1 MWTDPNYRRSLL
13 ITAAA
18 PLCWSIGGLGI
29 RIVTT
34 NIWETVFWRAF
45 FMGLTV
51 LVFLILRDQR
61 GFLKSFKRSGIPGVA
76 TGVFL
81 AMSMIFYVNSLS
93 YTTVANALVLQ
104 GTAPLFAALLGWFLL
119 RERVGVRTGLAV
131 VIVMISMIAM
141 VSDSLATGTGT
152 WIGDVF
158 ALGNAVSLA
167 SYIIVVRRTREINL
181 IPAICLAGFI
191 SAIVALPLMTTYM
204 ISVHDLSI
212 LATLGAIQVGLGS
225 CLFVIGSRNL
235 QPAQSG
241 LLTLLETIL
250 GSLWVWIFIGEQPTT
265 IALISGVIIV
275 ITLALHT
282 IFDSRLSENSLA
294 TRNKKSHQ
302 DRI

>member
-51 LVFLILRDQR
+51 LIFLILRDQR
-61 GFLKSFKRSGIPGVA
+61 RFLKSFKRSGIPGVA
-76 TGVFL
+76 AGVFL

-104 GTAPLFAALLGWFLL
+104 GTAPLFAALFGLFLL

-131 VIVMISMIAM
+131 VIVMISMLAM
-141 VSDSLATGTGT
+141 VSDSLVTGTLL
-152 WIGDVF
+152 GDIF

-191 SAIVALPLMTTYM
+191 SAIVALPLMTTFT
-204 ISVHDLSI
+204 ISAHDLSI
-212 LATLGAIQVGLGS
+212 LATLGAVQVGLGS

-282 IFDSRLSENSLA
+282 IFDSRLSKSSLA
-294 TRNKKSHQ
+294 NRNKKSH
-302 DRI
+302 

>member
-1 MWTDPNYRRSLL
+1 MSSNSNYRRSILL
-13 ITAAA
+13 TAAA

-29 RIVTT
+29 RIVIT
-34 NIWETVFWRAF
+34 NVWETVFWRAF

-51 LVFLILRDQR
+51 LIFLILRDQR
-61 GFLKSFKRSGIPGVA
+61 RFLKSFKRSGIPGVA
-76 TGVFL
+76 AGVFL

-104 GTAPLFAALLGWFLL
+104 GTAPLFAALFGLFLL

-131 VIVMISMIAM
+131 VIVMISMLAM
-141 VSDSLATGTGT
+141 VSDSLVTGTLL
-152 WIGDVF
+152 GDIF

-191 SAIVALPLMTTYM
+191 SAIVALPLMTTFT
-204 ISVHDLSI
+204 ISAHDLSI
-212 LATLGAIQVGLGS
+212 LATLGAVQVGLGS

-235 QPAQSG
+235 QPAQAG

-265 IALISGVIIV
+265 IAMISGAIIV
-275 ITLALHT
+275 ITLAFHT
-282 IFDSRLSENSLA
+282 VFDSRLSKSSLA
-294 TRNKKSHQ
+294 IRNKKSY
-302 DRI
+302 

>member
-1 MWTDPNYRRSLL
+1 MLTDSNYRRSLL

-29 RIVTT
+29 RSVTT

-51 LVFLILRDQR
+51 LIFLILRDQR
-61 GFLKSFKRSGIPGVA
+61 HFLKSFKRSGIPGVA
-76 TGVFL
+76 AGAFL

-104 GTAPLFAALLGWFLL
+104 GTAPLFAAIFGWFLL
-119 RERVGVRTGLAV
+119 RERVGVGTGLAIL
-131 VIVMISMIAM
+131 IVMISMFVM
-141 VSDSLATGTGT
+141 VSDSLVTGVTGA
-152 WIGDVF
+152 WLGDAF

-167 SYIIVVRRTREINL
+167 SYIIVVRRTREIDL

-204 ISVHDLSI
+204 ISATDLSI
-212 LATLGAIQVGLGS
+212 LITLGAVQVGLGS
-225 CLFVIGSRNL
+225 CLFVTGSRNL

-250 GSLWVWIFIGEQPTT
+250 GSLWVWIFISEQPTT
-265 IALISGVIIV
+265 IALISGTIIV

-282 IFDSRLSENSLA
+282 ILDSRPSKELLNNQKLEVS
-294 TRNKKSHQ
+294 
-302 DRI
+302 

>member
-61 GFLKSFKRSGIPGVA
+61 GFLKSFKTSGIPGVA
-76 TGVFL
+76 AGVFL

-104 GTAPLFAALLGWFLL
+104 GTAPLFAALFGWFLL

-131 VIVMISMIAM
+131 VIVMISMFAM
-141 VSDSLATGTGT
+141 VSDSLVTGT
-152 WIGDVF
+152 WLGDAF

-167 SYIIVVRRTREINL
+167 SYIIVVRRTREIDL

-191 SAIVALPLMTTYM
+191 SAIVAFPLMSTYT
-204 ISVHDLSI
+204 ISAHDLSI
-212 LATLGAIQVGLGS
+212 LVTLGAVQVGLGS

-265 IALISGVIIV
+265 IALISGVTIV

-282 IFDSRLSENSLA
+282 ILDSRLSASSLA
-294 TRNKKSHQ
+294 TRNKKSHK
-302 DRI
+302 DHL